1 MAGSAAGLGND
12 VVNLQVSDL
21 EGGAAAVALAFLLA
35 IQHVLVLAIGTG
47 RVDVSAA
54 RVVVEADLAE
64 GLHYDSSA
72 LASFSRVD

>member
-35 IQHVLVLAIGTG
+35 IQHVLVLGNRDG
-47 RVDVSAA
+47 A
-54 RVVVEADLAE
+54 R
-64 GLHYDSSA
+64 
-72 LASFSRVD
+72 RC